1 MKYRDAILK
10 KLDNVDSSLNRLNL
24 TLNQGDRD
32 GSYTVIETLREQIE
46 QIKGYIEAE
55 GMTGNEG

>member
-24 TLNQGDRD
+24 TLNQSDRD

-46 QIKGYIEAE
+46 QIKGYVEAE

>member
-10 KLDNVDSSLNRLNL
+10 KLDNVDLSLNRLNL

-46 QIKGYIEAE
+46 QIKGYVEAE

>member
-32 GSYTVIETLREQIE
+32 GSYIVIETLREQIE
-46 QIKGYIEAE
+46 QIKGYVEAE

>member
-32 GSYTVIETLREQIE
+32 GSYKVIETLREQIE
-46 QIKGYIEAE
+46 QIKGYVEAE